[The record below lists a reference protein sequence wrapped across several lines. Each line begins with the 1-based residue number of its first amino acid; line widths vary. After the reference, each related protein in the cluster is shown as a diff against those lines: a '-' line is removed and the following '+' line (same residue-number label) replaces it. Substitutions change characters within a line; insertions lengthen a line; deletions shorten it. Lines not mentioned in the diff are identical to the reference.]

1 MMARMIIILKN
12 EYVEKDV
19 FLIMKESFAT
29 NITSFPINSQSL
41 EDGFTLQKYSV
52 KNTVWKNTL
61 WTNTVLKRHFGKIT
75 VQRPRHSGNLKV
87 GVRDGRANL
96 LTGVGARDALKNHLW
111 DLRATQCIFSSDN
124 NDGTVP
130 FHRFFAFALQ
140 IRSVGNNA
148 HYLHPSH
155 FPLLISGAIFYKSVF
170 ETFRLS

>member
-1 MMARMIIILKN
+1 MTMMVMLTMMTMGDDNDIKMKMKQLPLVGELYYYGGSFPISISQKDKKDSLTSMMARMIIILKN

-75 VQRPRHSGNLKV
+75 VQRPRHSGNLK
-87 GVRDGRANL
+87 GTDGP
-96 LTGVGARDALKNHLW
+96 T
-111 DLRATQCIFSSDN
+111 
-124 NDGTVP
+124 
-130 FHRFFAFALQ
+130 
-140 IRSVGNNA
+140 
-148 HYLHPSH
+148 Y
-155 FPLLISGAIFYKSVF
+155 
-170 ETFRLS
+170 